1 MRTDY
6 DCIFFT
12 ARKPAAE
19 GRRSARRSGGTAV
32 GRPPLASRGI
42 NHIRRPQEDGSSSVQ
57 ERGARADGV
66 VVSVSG
72 YTRTRRRRRSPPRW
86 LRAAARA
93 EANASPSTIPS
104 SRARRGVGPAAAAA
118 AAAARARTATP
129 TLRSRRRRPASMST
143 RKRRR
148 DSPSGAPA
156 PAAIRRVLRVLVRPR
171 GQAPAGGRRSGVPG
185 GRGRARRR
193 AVARDDDGRRRRR
206 RRRGTGLDRRRR
218 RGTGLDAVP
227 PPDLGRAE
235 DLARVELPAVA
246 LGPFAVEDLGAD
258 GPDRGSTRGL
268 RPGRARRRARARSA
282 LAAAAGFHVAP
293 TTPAG
298 RDHVAASASR
308 GARGTGRYR
317 GGGATRHGCRARR
330 APAPSGGGR
339 RRRRGAAA
347 PASSASSASAAAASA
362 SAAAAAAANRSRA
375 AAAPAAR
382 ASSAAAAAAAD
393 AEAAPPARASTRAA
407 AAGPVFWRP
416 ALAGSSV
423 SKASRTNLCG
433 NQPVS

>member
-1 MRTDY
+1 MSCAT
-6 DCIFFT
+6 
-12 ARKPAAE
+12 E
-19 GRRSARRSGGTAV
+19 GPFRRAGAGGGHGPGARR
-32 GRPPLASRGI
+32 PP
-42 NHIRRPQEDGSSSVQ
+42 
-57 ERGARADGV
+57 AD
-66 VVSVSG
+66 
-72 YTRTRRRRRSPPRW
+72 
-86 LRAAARA
+86 
-93 EANASPSTIPS
+93 
-104 SRARRGVGPAAAAA
+104 AAAAFPA
-118 AAAARARTATP
+118 AAAARATRGRP
-129 TLRSRRRRPASMST
+129 RRRR
-143 RKRRR
+143 
-148 DSPSGAPA
+148 AP
-156 PAAIRRVLRVLVRPR
+156 PP
-171 GQAPAGGRRSGVPG
+171 PPPPPP
-185 GRGRARRR
+185 
-193 AVARDDDGRRRRR
+193 
-206 RRRGTGLDRRRR
+206 GTGLDRRR

-227 PPDLGRAE
+227 PPDLLE

-268 RPGRARRRARARSA
+268 RPGRGAPPARARSA

-308 GARGTGRYR
+308 GARAHERRYR

-393 AEAAPPARASTRAA
+393 AEAAARARARPRAQRRQRAVLGFEGEPYEPVWKSTSELGYLRE
-407 AAGPVFWRP
+407 PPRDE
-416 ALAGSSV
+416 
-423 SKASRTNLCG
+423 ASEI
-433 NQPVS
+433 